1 MDEWILVLDEGD
13 SLSDEQL
20 AVCQSLKPA
29 LKGALVCKQRTEAND
44 PLCEEVEHFP
54 AFCHVSTNSCVYGL
68 RTEMEDFE
76 ALATMPVP
84 PRTTGPPPPPTGTA
98 APPS

>member
-29 LKGALVCKQRTEAND
+29 LKGALVCKQRAEAGRGTCKAD
-44 PLCEEVEHFP
+44 DAIPCDCFAQKAKEE
-54 AFCHVSTNSCVYGL
+54 AG
-68 RTEMEDFE
+68 DE
-76 ALATMPVP
+76 AKS
-84 PRTTGPPPPPTGTA
+84 GH
-98 APPS
+98 